1 MATPDEPAKERI
13 VVAVDASAASLLAL
27 ELAADLAAAL
37 GTRLAGLYVEE
48 EELLHVA
55 GLPFGRLVR
64 AQSGELAPFT
74 ADELERQWRAM
85 AAEARAALTRAAQAR
100 HIASSFEVVRGRAA
114 QVMAEAARGAR
125 LASLGSSGA
134 RGARIGSVARAA
146 LAATDASLLLVPPRR
161 RAGVRWLAV
170 LDTPGTAPAVLAMA
184 AALGEAGAASA
195 PLLALT
201 PAIEDALP
209 TGAGLAPGAALP
221 RQGLSENAQLPEL
234 FALLH
239 AQRVQGLILGAD
251 SRFAQASAVEALLAD
266 GWPLLL
272 VR

>member
-1 MATPDEPAKERI
+1 MATPDEPAEQRI

-37 GTRLAGLYVEE
+37 RTSLAGLYVEE
-48 EELLHVA
+48 EDLLHAA

-74 ADELERQWRAM
+74 ADELERQWRAL
-85 AAEARAALTRAAQAR
+85 ATEAREALTRAARAR
-100 HIASSFEVVRGRAA
+100 HIACSFEVVRGRAA
-114 QVMAEAARGAR
+114 QVMAEATRGAR
-125 LASLGSSGA
+125 LASLGSSA

-146 LAATDASLLLVPPRR
+146 LATTDASLLLVPPRR

-170 LDTPGTAPAVLAMA
+170 LDTPRAAPAVLAMA
-184 AALGEAGAASA
+184 AALGEAGAVSA

-201 PAIEDALP
+201 PAVEKALP
-209 TGAGLAPGAALP
+209 AGAGVAPGAALP
-221 RQGLSENAQLPEL
+221 RQHLSENAQLPEL
-234 FALLH
+234 LALIH

-251 SRFAQASAVEALLAD
+251 SRFANASALEALLAD

>member
-48 EELLHVA
+48 EELLHAA

-64 AQSGELAPFT
+64 AQSGKLAPFT
-74 ADELERQWRAM
+74 ADELERQWRAL
-85 AAEARAALTRAAQAR
+85 ATEARAALTRAAQAR
-100 HIASSFEVVRGRAA
+100 HIACSFEVVRGRAA
-114 QVMAEAARGAR
+114 QVMAEATRGAR
-125 LASLGSSGA
+125 LASLGSGA

-161 RAGVRWLAV
+161 RGGVRWLAL

-184 AALGEAGAASA
+184 SALGAAGAASA

-201 PAIEDALP
+201 PALENALP
-209 TGAGLAPGAALP
+209 AGAGPAPGAALS
-221 RQGLSENAQLPEL
+221 RQPLSENAQLPEL

-239 AQRVQGLILGAD
+239 AQRGQGLILGAD
-251 SRFAQASAVEALLAD
+251 SPFAAPSTIEALLAD

>member
-1 MATPDEPAKERI
+1 MATPEEPTGERI

-37 GTRLAGLYVEE
+37 GMRLAGLYVEE
-48 EELLHVA
+48 EDLLHAA

-74 ADELERQWRAM
+74 ADELERQWRAL
-85 AAEARAALTRAAQAR
+85 ATEARDALMRAAQAR
-100 HIASSFEVVRGRAA
+100 RIACSFEVVRGRAA
-114 QVMAEAARGAR
+114 QVMAEATRGAR
-125 LASLGSSGA
+125 LASLGSGA

-146 LAATDASLLLVPPRR
+146 LATTDASLLLVPPQR

-170 LDTPGTAPAVLAMA
+170 LDTLGTAPAVLAMA
-184 AALGEAGAASA
+184 AALGDAGAVNA

-201 PAIEDALP
+201 PVLENALP
-209 TGAGLAPGAALP
+209 AGAGDAQGTSLP
-221 RQGLSENAQLPEL
+221 RQHLSENAQLPEL
-234 FALLH
+234 LALAR
-239 AQRVQGLILGAD
+239 AQRAQGLILGVG
-251 SRFAQASAVEALLAD
+251 SRFTDPQTVERVLAE